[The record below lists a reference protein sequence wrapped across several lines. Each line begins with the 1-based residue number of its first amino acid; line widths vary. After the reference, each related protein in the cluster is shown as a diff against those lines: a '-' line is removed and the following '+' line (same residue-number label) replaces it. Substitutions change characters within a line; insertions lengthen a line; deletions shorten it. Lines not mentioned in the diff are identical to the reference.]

1 MSKKRT
7 FYRILLFLTLLIIL
21 VPGISACGQK
31 SPEPE
36 PVQPASE
43 PTGEIASTPLTVL
56 SIVGG
61 DVLVMKPGGQWT
73 RGEAGMTLEVS
84 DRIKTETG
92 GQATIT
98 FFEGST
104 VELDGDTEISLAE
117 LDMAGTASTIRL
129 KQDVGKTISRV
140 KKLID
145 PASRYE
151 VETAAALAAV
161 RGTTMSVD
169 VDEDGVTVVGNIE
182 GLVSVIARGVEV
194 ELPQGTRSTIVPG
207 ESPGQPQLETP
218 PPTSSAPAGTPT
230 PEPEPT
236 PSITPTPDIVRISIG
251 KTCNRQTAFPGDTL
265 TYTYTAGNAGDVP
278 LSDISVTDDKAG
290 PAVYMS
296 GDTDTD
302 NMLDIDETW
311 IFSADYAIQAGEI
324 GQLKNTAVAS
334 GTGPDNQKATA
345 SATAVVNVSSII
357 VKITSLQE
365 GETVGRSVVVSG
377 TVNDPSITQGV
388 LTVNDK
394 SSDITITDGQF
405 TSTVSLDD
413 GVNNITV
420 TVTKAGGI
428 TASASVKLE
437 PVEPP

>member
-1 MSKKRT
+1 
-7 FYRILLFLTLLIIL
+7 
-21 VPGISACGQK
+21 
-31 SPEPE
+31 
-36 PVQPASE
+36 
-43 PTGEIASTPLTVL
+43 
-56 SIVGG
+56 
-61 DVLVMKPGGQWT
+61 
-73 RGEAGMTLEVS
+73 MTLEVN

-92 GQATIT
+92 SQATIT

-104 VELDGDTEISLAE
+104 VELDGDTEITLAE

-169 VDEDGVTVVGNIE
+169 VDEDGVTIVGNIE

-207 ESPGQPQLETP
+207 ESPGQPQPETP
-218 PPTSSAPAGTPT
+218 PLTSSAPARTPT

-236 PSITPTPDIVRISIG
+236 PSITPTPDIVRININ
-251 KTCNRQTAFPGDTL
+251 KTCNRQTAFPGDIL

-290 PAVYMS
+290 PAVYVG
-296 GDTDTD
+296 GDTNTD
-302 NMLDIDETW
+302 NLLDINETW
-311 IFSADYAIQAGEI
+311 IFSADYVIQAGEI
-324 GQLKNTAVAS
+324 GQLKNTALAS
-334 GTGPDNQKATA
+334 GTGPDNLKATA
-345 SATAVVNVSSII
+345 STTAIVNVSDII
-357 VKITSLQE
+357 VKITNLQE
-365 GETVGRSVVVSG
+365 GETVTRTIEVSG

-428 TASASVKLE
+428 TASASVELE
-437 PVEPP
+437 PVEQP